1 MQKKEVS
8 MPTKNP
14 RINVVLTP
22 RLYADVQTLSEARGL
37 SMSSVVEE
45 LIEDALEIQEDIA
58 LAAFADERKKSLK
71 KSELV
76 PHKKAWD

>member
-1 MQKKEVS
+1 

-14 RINVVLTP
+14 RINVVLHP
-22 RLYADVQTLSEARGL
+22 RIYADVQTLSKARGL
-37 SMSSVVEE
+37 SMSAVVEN

-76 PHKKAWD
+76 SHNKAWR